1 MKNFITRAITGILYA
16 AALIGC
22 IIWNHVSLLI
32 LFTVITAL
40 TVWEFTTIV
49 NRNMNLQVNRF
60 ITTASAVYLFA
71 AVWMYNS
78 TSDIMDSDIIEFLKG
93 FIGEYPDRAEVFI
106 PYLISILY
114 LLISELYF
122 DRENNILNWAM
133 ALMAQLYIALPF
145 AAFNTLCF
153 INTPSGVCYYFW
165 YALSVFIFLWASDT
179 GAYIFGSWLGKHRL
193 FPRISPKKSWEG
205 SIGGGVT
212 AVVASQAIAYFIPF
226 SENIDSI
233 TSHLLW
239 AGLAVVVVIT
249 GTWGDLVESL
259 LKRRLGIK
267 DSGSILPGHGGMLD
281 RFDSSLIAIPAAVI
295 YVYTIMLNIIH

>member
-16 AALIGC
+16 ATLIGC
-22 IIWNHVSLLI
+22 ISWNHVSLLI

-78 TSDIMDSDIIEFLKG
+78 TLMQ
-93 FIGEYPDRAEVFI
+93 AEVFI

-145 AAFNTLCF
+145 SAFNTLCF

-226 SENIDSI
+226 SENIYSI

>member
-78 TSDIMDSDIIEFLKG
+78 TLMQ
-93 FIGEYPDRAEVFI
+93 AEVFI